1 MAKDNIDKELNLIAD
16 DVENMIKESV
26 VKEVGEEFKISLSQL
41 KQGAQAY
48 IREYNSL
55 QREVANFELVLK
67 RQSQLRKANRSTYE
81 TIDEYINNKE
91 DISNFLRSDIPR
103 RLFEASFKFQNLL
116 NMYLGQKVTMV
127 YVFDDGTGPELYEI
141 KTEDI
146 LSFDYSSRNKLVA
159 RYNATSKNMQSAL
172 TKLQIDEKLNFN
184 MRNLKDTY
192 KEVIHRYRK
201 SRSAGS
207 KVVLWQVPQKL
218 WHAMKVSAEG
228 DINEAYASFVI
239 LNQSSPSFNYSDI
252 EYNIQDFM
260 LKGVAE
266 VDNMSGLLKGD
277 VTKGNI
283 EYGIKSANAS
293 TLSLNQII
301 KLANEIANDANYSK
315 EKLLEKQEEF
325 FRKKRIRNKIINLE
339 ENKIKELV
347 SGFDKFK
354 NF

>member
-16 DVENMIKESV
+16 DVENMVKESV

-55 QREVANFELVLK
+55 QKEVANFESVLK

-184 MRNLKDTY
+184 MKNLKDTY

-201 SRSAGS
+201 SRSVGS
-207 KVVLWQVPQKL
+207 KVVLWQVPQKI

-260 LKGVAE
+260 VKGVAE